1 MSQNLYIWNVLNKLG
16 TDRAECSMVANGKRV
31 ADVIKSLINARDSQ
45 LECTKVLHETLL
57 VVFM

>member
-1 MSQNLYIWNVLNKLG
+1 MNKLG